1 MTWIIPKTLL
11 TTYPS
16 VLDTKALGL
25 DLEEFSQTCEKSL
38 TLRGK
43 DMPQRSWQRKWKQE
57 SWLQRLSTRMLKP
70 SHTED
75 FLDKWVSSQEDFHA
89 NHLAVP
95 VNDNQPRTL
104 DTYSPSSSKELNSV
118 DQSLSSSK
126 MLTASSP
133 QKQEMEKVFSNM
145 SSEAWKKWI
154 TQQRQEYSQRLKS
167 AHLTRE
173 KEFTSWPTP
182 TVAEAGKIGKTPYG
196 QKGLSNHPQVIGE
209 VITRPKM
216 NKSRKGEKMNWP
228 TPTAGMIKQDVGD
241 QGQYAQRVQD
251 NGHQVMLPSAVKLS
265 NWPTPT
271 TQEIEHPDME
281 LTETGRRKS
290 KDGKSSHS
298 VNLADKVQMNW
309 PTPQVSDMNGA
320 ANPNREAHRR
330 QLRDVETGFG
340 QVAPMNDNTPGKH
353 QESSWLTPRVV
364 EIEES
369 RESWLKRNKKYGRS
383 KGHSNLTMQVKENTW
398 PTPQVHLAKETNSP
412 AEYNRK
418 TKSMIAVATK
428 QPNHN
433 LKLNPEWVEQL
444 MGLDIGW
451 TDLGFWATEL
461 SQPQPKKHSEFL
473 LTG

>member
-25 DLEEFSQTCEKSL
+25 DLEEFSQICEKSL

-57 SWLQRLSTRMLKP
+57 NWLQRLSTRMLKP

-75 FLDKWVSSQEDFHA
+75 FLDKWVSSQADFHA
-89 NHLAVP
+89 NHLAAP

-104 DTYSPSSSKELNSV
+104 DTCSPSSLKELNSV

-154 TQQRQEYSQRLKS
+154 TQQRQEDSQRVKS

-196 QKGLSNHPQVIGE
+196 QKGLSNHPEVIGE

-228 TPTAGMIKQDVGD
+228 TP
-241 QGQYAQRVQD
+241 
-251 NGHQVMLPSAVKLS
+251 
-265 NWPTPT
+265 
-271 TQEIEHPDME
+271 
-281 LTETGRRKS
+281 
-290 KDGKSSHS
+290 
-298 VNLADKVQMNW
+298 
-309 PTPQVSDMNGA
+309 QVSDMNGA
-320 ANPNREAHRR
+320 ANPNREAHRV
-330 QLRDVETGFG
+330 QLRDVETGYG
-340 QVAPMNDNTPGKH
+340 QAAPANDNTPGKH
-353 QESSWLTPRVV
+353 QELSWLTPRVV

-383 KGHSNLTMQVKENTW
+383 KGYSNLTMQVQENTW
-398 PTPQVHLAKETNSP
+398 PTPQAHLAKETNSP
-412 AEYNRK
+412 SEYNRK
-418 TKSMIAVATK
+418 TKTMIAVAAK

-461 SQPQPKKHSEFL
+461 SQPQQKKHLEFL
-473 LTG
+473 QTGS

>member
-75 FLDKWVSSQEDFHA
+75 FLDKWVSSQPGSHA

-95 VNDNQPRTL
+95 VNDNQPKTL
-104 DTYSPSSSKELNSV
+104 DTCSPSSLKELNSA
-118 DQSLSSSK
+118 DQSLSSLKTS
-126 MLTASSP
+126 TASSP
-133 QKQEMEKVFSNM
+133 QKQEMENQFSNM

-154 TQQRQEYSQRLKS
+154 TLQRQEYSQRLKL

-196 QKGLSNHPQVIGE
+196 QKGLSNHPEVIGE

-216 NKSRKGEKMNWP
+216 NKSRKGEK
-228 TPTAGMIKQDVGD
+228 
-241 QGQYAQRVQD
+241 
-251 NGHQVMLPSAVKLS
+251 
-265 NWPTPT
+265 
-271 TQEIEHPDME
+271 
-281 LTETGRRKS
+281 
-290 KDGKSSHS
+290 
-298 VNLADKVQMNW
+298 MNW

-340 QVAPMNDNTPGKH
+340 QVAPMNDNTPGKQ
-353 QESSWLTPRVV
+353 QELSWLTPRVV

-398 PTPQVHLAKETNSP
+398 PTPQTHLAKETNSP
-412 AEYNRK
+412 SEYHRK
-418 TKSMIAVATK
+418 TKSMIAVAAK

-461 SQPQPKKHSEFL
+461 SQQQPKKHLEFL
-473 LTG
+473 QTGS

>member
-25 DLEEFSQTCEKSL
+25 DLEEFSQICEKSL

-57 SWLQRLSTRMLKP
+57 NWLQRLSTRMLKP

-75 FLDKWVSSQEDFHA
+75 FLDKWVSSQADFHA
-89 NHLAVP
+89 NHLAAP

-104 DTYSPSSSKELNSV
+104 DTCSPSSLKELSSV

-154 TQQRQEYSQRLKS
+154 TQQRQEYSQRVKS
-167 AHLTRE
+167 AHLIRE

-196 QKGLSNHPQVIGE
+196 QKGLSNHPEVIGE

-228 TPTAGMIKQDVGD
+228 TPTVEA
-241 QGQYAQRVQD
+241 ASQR
-251 NGHQVMLPSAVKLS
+251 
-265 NWPTPT
+265 T
-271 TQEIEHPDME
+271 TQYKQGG
-281 LTETGRRKS
+281 TS
-290 KDGKSSHS
+290 
-298 VNLADKVQMNW
+298 LALAAKNW

-320 ANPNREAHRR
+320 ANPNREAHRV
-330 QLRDVETGFG
+330 QLRDVETGYG
-340 QVAPMNDNTPGKH
+340 QAVPANDNTPGKH
-353 QESSWLTPRVV
+353 QELSWLTPRVV

-383 KGHSNLTMQVKENTW
+383 KGYSNLTMQVQENTW
-398 PTPQVHLAKETNSP
+398 PTPQAHLAKETNSP
-412 AEYNRK
+412 SEYNRK
-418 TKSMIAVATK
+418 TKTMIAVAAK

-461 SQPQPKKHSEFL
+461 SQPQQKKHLEFL
-473 LTG
+473 QTGS

>member
-25 DLEEFSQTCEKSL
+25 DLEEFSQICEKSL

-57 SWLQRLSTRMLKP
+57 NWLQRLSTRMLKP

-75 FLDKWVSSQEDFHA
+75 FLDKWVSSQADFHA
-89 NHLAVP
+89 NHLAAP
-95 VNDNQPRTL
+95 VNDNQPLTH
-104 DTYSPSSSKELNSV
+104 DTCSPSSLKELNSA

-126 MLTASSP
+126 MSTASSP

-154 TQQRQEYSQRLKS
+154 TQQRQEYSQRVKS
-167 AHLTRE
+167 AHLIRE

-196 QKGLSNHPQVIGE
+196 QKGLSNHPEVIGE

-228 TPTAGMIKQDVGD
+228 TPTVGVVEGGD
-241 QGQYAQRVQD
+241 QSERIETNSTGFRLRKKNKPHMTYGA
-251 NGHQVMLPSAVKLS
+251 KLS
-265 NWPTPT
+265 DAVSY
-271 TQEIEHPDME
+271 QE
-281 LTETGRRKS
+281 KNQ
-290 KDGKSSHS
+290 K
-298 VNLADKVQMNW
+298 NW

-320 ANPNREAHRR
+320 ANPNREAHRV
-330 QLRDVETGFG
+330 QLRDVETGYG
-340 QVAPMNDNTPGKH
+340 QAVPANDNTPGKH
-353 QESSWLTPRVV
+353 QELSWLTPRVV

-369 RESWLKRNKKYGRS
+369 RESWMKRNKKYGRS
-383 KGHSNLTMQVKENTW
+383 KGYSNLTMQVQENTW
-398 PTPQVHLAKETNSP
+398 PTPQAHLAKETNSP
-412 AEYNRK
+412 SEYNRK
-418 TKSMIAVATK
+418 TKTMIAVAAK

-461 SQPQPKKHSEFL
+461 SQPQQKKHLEFL
-473 LTG
+473 QTGS

>member
-25 DLEEFSQTCEKSL
+25 DLEEFSQICEKSL

-57 SWLQRLSTRMLKP
+57 NWLQRLSTRMLKP

-75 FLDKWVSSQEDFHA
+75 FLDKWVSSQADFHA
-89 NHLAVP
+89 NHLAAP
-95 VNDNQPRTL
+95 VNDNQPLTH
-104 DTYSPSSSKELNSV
+104 DTCSPSSLKELNSV

-154 TQQRQEYSQRLKS
+154 TQQRQEYSQRVKS

-196 QKGLSNHPQVIGE
+196 QKGLSNHPEVIGE

-228 TPTAGMIKQDVGD
+228 TPTVEA
-241 QGQYAQRVQD
+241 ASQR
-251 NGHQVMLPSAVKLS
+251 
-265 NWPTPT
+265 T
-271 TQEIEHPDME
+271 TQYKQGG
-281 LTETGRRKS
+281 TS
-290 KDGKSSHS
+290 
-298 VNLADKVQMNW
+298 LALAAKNW

-320 ANPNREAHRR
+320 ANPNREAHRV
-330 QLRDVETGFG
+330 QLRDVETGYG
-340 QVAPMNDNTPGKH
+340 QAAPANDNTPGKH
-353 QESSWLTPRVV
+353 QELSWLTPRVV

-383 KGHSNLTMQVKENTW
+383 KGYSNLTMQVQENTW
-398 PTPQVHLAKETNSP
+398 PTPQAHLAKETNSP
-412 AEYNRK
+412 SEYNRK
-418 TKSMIAVATK
+418 TKTMIAVAAK

-461 SQPQPKKHSEFL
+461 SQPQQKKHLEFL
-473 LTG
+473 QTGS

>member
-1 MTWIIPKTLL
+1 
-11 TTYPS
+11 
-16 VLDTKALGL
+16 
-25 DLEEFSQTCEKSL
+25 
-38 TLRGK
+38 
-43 DMPQRSWQRKWKQE
+43 
-57 SWLQRLSTRMLKP
+57 
-70 SHTED
+70 
-75 FLDKWVSSQEDFHA
+75 
-89 NHLAVP
+89 
-95 VNDNQPRTL
+95 
-104 DTYSPSSSKELNSV
+104 
-118 DQSLSSSK
+118 
-126 MLTASSP
+126 
-133 QKQEMEKVFSNM
+133 
-145 SSEAWKKWI
+145 
-154 TQQRQEYSQRLKS
+154 
-167 AHLTRE
+167 
-173 KEFTSWPTP
+173 
-182 TVAEAGKIGKTPYG
+182 
-196 QKGLSNHPQVIGE
+196 
-209 VITRPKM
+209 M

-265 NWPTPT
+265 
-271 TQEIEHPDME
+271 
-281 LTETGRRKS
+281 
-290 KDGKSSHS
+290 
-298 VNLADKVQMNW
+298 NW